1 MNEEEIRQE
10 AGRQREKDNLNESLR
25 VQKAEWVKEQIR
37 RQRETEDAVLE
48 QMMQEQEVIDRLHAD
63 INENL
68 DRTKESRKFNR
79 DFQEK
84 INAQIYEMNGVSE
97 DTLKGMRE
105 YKNAWYQGCAFSLFF
120 LSIAMIVICGVL
132 HGFEAQICLFMIACT
147 GGEGTLLAQGRQQK
161 PLIRFFCKLL
171 YLLIFPV
178 MMVAF
183 VCFELKYPEYDLF
196 LPYFALGIVGILMIG
211 AAAFFLFD
219 PYKEDKKR
227 VKNAR
232 DYITDVEKI
241 ARKEV
246 RKNQKQREK
255 EERKNLKT
263 AAKEERQKQ
272 KEEERTKTQ
281 ETVRQK
287 AEEEKAEK
295 EKKREEKKR
304 KLAEKK
310 MAWSE
315 KIREW
320 WDNIR
325 NWFLQKIRKAPE
337 EEAETEAS
345 ETDVAE
351 AEYQKEPVEA
361 EQMTDKETDM
371 AEAGTVTTENSGQ
384 STETGDA

>member
-10 AGRQREKDNLNESLR
+10 AERQREKDNLNESLR

-120 LSIAMIVICGVL
+120 LSIVMIVICGVL
-132 HGFEAQICLFMIACT
+132 HGIEAQICLFMIACT
-147 GGEGTLLAQGRQQK
+147 GVEGTLLAQGRQQK

-211 AAAFFLFD
+211 AEAFFLFD

-315 KIREW
+315 TIREW

-351 AEYQKEPVEA
+351 VEYQKEPVEA

>member
-10 AGRQREKDNLNESLR
+10 TERQSEKDNLHESLR
-25 VQKAEWVKEQIR
+25 IQKAEWVKEQIR
-37 RQRETEDAVLE
+37 RQREAEDAVLE
-48 QMMQEQEVIDRLHAD
+48 QMMQEQRVIDRLHAD

-132 HGFEAQICLFMIACT
+132 HGFEAQICLFMDRVYRCGRNAAGT
-147 GGEGTLLAQGRQQK
+147 GQTAKTLV
-161 PLIRFFCKLL
+161 RFFCKLL

-178 MMVAF
+178 MVVAF

-227 VKNAR
+227 VKNAK
-232 DYITDVEKI
+232 DYIMDVEKI

-272 KEEERTKTQ
+272 KEEERAKTQ

-287 AEEEKAEK
+287 VEEEKAEK

-310 MAWSE
+310 KAWFE

-320 WDNIR
+320 WNNIR
-325 NWFLQKIRKAPE
+325 NWFLRKIRKVPKE
-337 EEAETEAS
+337 ESETE
-345 ETDVAE
+345 D
-351 AEYQKEPVEA
+351 
-361 EQMTDKETDM
+361 D
-371 AEAGTVTTENSGQ
+371 
-384 STETGDA
+384 

>member
-1 MNEEEIRQE
+1 MEKDINTEVSNTQLPATEEKANLKESLRIQKSQWIKE
-10 AGRQREKDNLNESLR
+10 QIKRQRE
-25 VQKAEWVKEQIR
+25 A
-37 RQRETEDAVLE
+37 EDAVLE
-48 QMMQEQEVIDRLHAD
+48 QMIEEQRVIDGLNSD

-68 DRTKESRKFNR
+68 DRTRESRKFNQE
-79 DFQEK
+79 FQEK
-84 INAQIYEMNGVSE
+84 INTQIYEMNGITE
-97 DTLKGMRE
+97 DKLKGMRE
-105 YKNAWYQGCAFSLFF
+105 YKNAYYQGCAFSLFL
-120 LSIAMIVICGVL
+120 LSVVMIGICGVL
-132 HGFEAQICLFMIACT
+132 HGFESQICLFMIACT
-147 GGEGTLLAQGRQQK
+147 GVEGTLLAQGRQQK

-227 VKNAR
+227 VKNAK
-232 DYITDVEKI
+232 DYIMDVEKI

-272 KEEERTKTQ
+272 KEEERAKTQ

-310 MAWSE
+310 KAWFE

-325 NWFLQKIRKAPE
+325 NWFLQKIRKVPKE
-337 EEAETEAS
+337 ESETE
-345 ETDVAE
+345 D
-351 AEYQKEPVEA
+351 
-361 EQMTDKETDM
+361 D
-371 AEAGTVTTENSGQ
+371 
-384 STETGDA
+384 

>member
-1 MNEEEIRQE
+1 MSEEEIRQE
-10 AGRQREKDNLNESLR
+10 TERQKEKDNLNESLR
-25 VQKAEWVKEQIR
+25 IQKAEWVKEQIR
-37 RQRETEDAVLE
+37 RQREAEDAVLE
-48 QMMQEQEVIDRLHAD
+48 QMIQEQKVIDRLHAD

-120 LSIAMIVICGVL
+120 LSVVMIVICGVL
-132 HGFEAQICLFMIACT
+132 HGFEAQISLFMIACT
-147 GGEGTLLAQGRQQK
+147 GVEGTLLAQGRQK
-161 PLIRFFCKLL
+161 RTMIRFLCKFL

-196 LPYFALGIVGILMIG
+196 LPYFALGIVVVLIIG
-211 AAAFFLFD
+211 AAVFFLFD

-246 RKNQKQREK
+246 RKNQKQRVKDEK
-255 EERKNLKT
+255 KSQKT

-272 KEEERTKTQ
+272 KEDERSQAQ
-281 ETVRQK
+281 ETARQK

-304 KLAEKK
+304 EHAEKK
-310 MAWSE
+310 KAWFE
-315 KIREW
+315 KIRAW
-320 WDNIR
+320 WEKIK
-325 NWFLQKIRKAPE
+325 NWFLKKIGKLPE
-337 EEAETEAS
+337 EEAGTQAPEADAKD
-345 ETDVAE
+345 EDV
-351 AEYQKEPVEA
+351 QKDSVEA
-361 EQMTDKETDM
+361 EERAAEEAVTAEEDAVMEETS
-371 AEAGTVTTENSGQ
+371 EK
-384 STETGDA
+384 

>member
-10 AGRQREKDNLNESLR
+10 AERQSEKDNLHESLR
-25 VQKAEWVKEQIR
+25 IQKAEWVQEQIR
-37 RQRETEDAVLE
+37 RQREAEDAVLE
-48 QMMQEQEVIDRLHAD
+48 QMMQEQKVIDRLQAD
-63 INENL
+63 VNENL

-147 GGEGTLLAQGRQQK
+147 GVEGTLLAQGRQQK

-227 VKNAR
+227 KRLHNGCGENC
-232 DYITDVEKI
+232 EK
-241 ARKEV
+241 R
-246 RKNQKQREK
+246 
-255 EERKNLKT
+255 
-263 AAKEERQKQ
+263 
-272 KEEERTKTQ
+272 
-281 ETVRQK
+281 
-287 AEEEKAEK
+287 
-295 EKKREEKKR
+295 
-304 KLAEKK
+304 
-310 MAWSE
+310 S
-315 KIREW
+315 
-320 WDNIR
+320 
-325 NWFLQKIRKAPE
+325 
-337 EEAETEAS
+337 
-345 ETDVAE
+345 
-351 AEYQKEPVEA
+351 QKEPEA
-361 EQMTDKETDM
+361 
-371 AEAGTVTTENSGQ
+371 A
-384 STETGDA
+384 

>member
-10 AGRQREKDNLNESLR
+10 TERQSEKDNLHESLR
-25 VQKAEWVKEQIR
+25 IQKAEWVKEQIR
-37 RQRETEDAVLE
+37 RQREAEDAVLE
-48 QMMQEQEVIDRLHAD
+48 QMMQEQRVIDRLHAD

-147 GGEGTLLAQGRQQK
+147 GVEGTLLAQGRQQK

-227 VKNAR
+227 VKNAK
-232 DYITDVEKI
+232 DYIMDVEKI

-272 KEEERTKTQ
+272 KEEERAKTQ

-287 AEEEKAEK
+287 VEEEKAEK

-310 MAWSE
+310 KAWFE

-320 WDNIR
+320 WNNIR
-325 NWFLQKIRKAPE
+325 NWFLRKIRKVPKE
-337 EEAETEAS
+337 ESETE
-345 ETDVAE
+345 D
-351 AEYQKEPVEA
+351 
-361 EQMTDKETDM
+361 D
-371 AEAGTVTTENSGQ
+371 
-384 STETGDA
+384 